1 MSSSQRRLKYL
12 KAGDMMKE
20 EFVKEFFPQNAL
32 DLEWELSKFH
42 RSKGGIGFSQAIKTI
57 QEFIGESHVLKYP
70 LKGSYETWRMPR
82 GWNLK
87 DGFLKI
93 AGGKYVVGSLALS
106 PINAIFLSGKTKG
119 VERLKVVDVGEG
131 ENEKDYKKDV
141 RGKAILA
148 NGNPARVYR
157 MAKKFGARCV
167 LSYFM
172 RAQDPYIKRSPE
184 LIPDAVNYTSF
195 PSWSDESIFGFAI
208 SYNQYKEL
216 KALAKKDLEIES
228 FMDVDSGTNELEIL
242 EARIGKKGKERPI
255 ILTAHLCHPK
265 PGANDNASGSALLTE
280 IVRVLKKF
288 EINREIIALWV
299 PEMYGT
305 IAYLTDHDHNFEFNI
320 NLDMVGEDQDITG
333 SALDVSATPWS
344 LPSFINELIAVHLQ
358 NPRFRMKE
366 GSYSGGSDHYIF
378 VDSSIG
384 VQAVSLTQWPDRYY
398 HTSEDTPDKA
408 SIRSF
413 EWIGKATLE
422 SLGEIINGIPNEIAK
437 ATASRIF
444 DAFMKYDADPLTKN
458 WITFRTY
465 KSLEAF
471 SKYANVKTLMNYLR
485 KEINFDLI
493 PKAKKVKNFKGPLGD
508 SWMNEKDEE
517 WEFETLK
524 KYPAFR
530 DYKDELLNFL
540 DLGFDFKKAVKMA
553 SEEFK
558 MENLHDSEYLVKR
571 LKEEGLIESV
581 NFR

>member
-1 MSSSQRRLKYL
+1 
-12 KAGDMMKE
+12 MKE
-20 EFVKEFFPQNAL
+20 EFLKEFFPQNAF
-32 DLEWELSKFH
+32 DLEWELSRFH
-42 RSKGGIGFSQAIKTI
+42 RSKGGDGVSRAVNLI
-57 QEFIGESHVLKYP
+57 QNFIGESRVLKYP
-70 LKGSYETWRMPR
+70 LERTYETWRTPR

-93 AGGKYVVGSLALS
+93 VNGKYIAGSLALS
-106 PINAIFLSGKTKG
+106 PINAIFLSGKTNG
-119 VERLKVVDVGEG
+119 VERLKVVDVGDG

-148 NGNPARVYR
+148 SGNPSRVYR

-184 LIPDAVNYTSF
+184 LIPDAVNYTAF
-195 PSWSDESIFGFAI
+195 PVDSDESIFGFAL
-208 SYNQYKEL
+208 SYNQYVDL
-216 KALAKKDLEIES
+216 KTLAKKNLEIES
-228 FMDVDSGTNELEIL
+228 FMDVDSGTNQLEIL
-242 EARIGKKGKERPI
+242 EARIGKQGKEKPI

-265 PGANDNASGSALLTE
+265 PGANDNASGSALLAE

-288 EINREIIALWV
+288 EINREIIALWI

-305 IAYLTDHDHNFEFNI
+305 IAYLTDHDHDFEFNI

-333 SALDVSATPWS
+333 STLDLSSTPWS
-344 LPSFINELIAVHLQ
+344 LPSFINELMAVHLQ

-408 SIRSF
+408 SVRSF
-413 EWIGKATLE
+413 DWIGRATLE
-422 SLGEIINGIPNEIAK
+422 SLGDIIDGISKEIAQ

-444 DAFMKYDADPLTKN
+444 DRFMKYDKDPLVKN
-458 WITFRTY
+458 WIAFRTY

-471 SKYANVKTLMNYLR
+471 SKYADVKNLMNYVK
-485 KEINFDLI
+485 KEINLDLRS
-493 PKAKKVKNFKGPLGD
+493 KGVKRFKGPLGD

-540 DLGFDFKKAVKMA
+540 DLGFNFKEAVKIA
-553 SEEFK
+553 SEEFRI
-558 MENLHDSEYLVKR
+558 ENLHDSEYLVKR
-571 LKEEGLIESV
+571 LEEEGLIKSV

>member
-1 MSSSQRRLKYL
+1 MR
-12 KAGDMMKE
+12 KE
-20 EFVKEFFPQNAL
+20 LLKEFFPQNAI

-42 RSKGGIGFSQAIKTI
+42 RSKGGDGFSKAVNLI
-57 QEFIGESHVLKYP
+57 QNFVGGHVLKYP
-70 LKGSYETWRMPR
+70 LEGTYETWRMPR

-93 AGGKYVVGSLALS
+93 VNGKYIVGSLALS

-119 VERLKVVDVGEG
+119 VERLKVIDVGEG
-131 ENEKDYKKDV
+131 ENEKDYRKDI

-148 NGNPARVYR
+148 NGNPAQVYR

-184 LIPDAVNYTSF
+184 SIPDAVNYTSF
-195 PSWSDESIFGFAI
+195 PVDSDESIFGFAL
-208 SYNQYKEL
+208 SYNQYMDL
-216 KALAKKDLEIES
+216 KALAKKNLEIES
-228 FMDVDSGTNELEIL
+228 FMDVDHGTNELEIL
-242 EARIGKKGKERPI
+242 ETRIGKKGKEKPL

-265 PGANDNASGSALLTE
+265 PGANDNASGSALLAE

-305 IAYLTDHDHNFEFNI
+305 IAYLTDHDHDFEFNI

-333 SALDVSATPWS
+333 STLDISSTPWS

-413 EWIGKATLE
+413 EWIGSATLE
-422 SLGEIINGIPNEIAK
+422 SLAEIIDGLPKEVAN

-444 DAFMKYDADPLTKN
+444 NGFLRYDGDPLVKD
-458 WITFRTY
+458 WIAFRTY
-465 KSLEAF
+465 KSLEIF
-471 SKYANVKTLMNYLR
+471 SKYANVKSLMNYLK
-485 KEINFDLI
+485 KEINFDL
-493 PKAKKVKNFKGPLGD
+493 PKAKKIKRFKGPIGD
-508 SWMNEKDEE
+508 SWMNEKDKE
-517 WEFETLK
+517 WEFEVLK

-540 DLGFDFKKAVKMA
+540 DLGFDFNDAVKIS

-558 MENLHDSEYLVKR
+558 ISNLRDSEYFVKR
-571 LKEEGLIESV
+571 LEEEGLIDLDKI
-581 NFR
+581 R